1 MVISVYDVF
10 RKFLPAVTKTEQKS
24 FLGIDKYFQFRSA
37 RNFYIKSTL
46 FKIKPQKDLIITANK
61 YINFH

>member
-46 FKIKPQKDLIITANK
+46 FKTSKRSDN
-61 YINFH
+61 NG